1 MKWAWPG
8 GLQSCSVVGAGRGEV
23 VCGWGGVYP
32 SIRSR
37 HLLQSESSSA
47 AALPHT
53 EGAMVLKELGL

>member
-8 GLQSCSVVGAGRGEV
+8 GLQSCSVVGAGRGRV
-23 VCGWGGVYP
+23 VCVGGGVYP

-53 EGAMVLKELGL
+53 EGAMVLEELGL